1 MLQYCFSAV
10 SILFRNSTSIAPV
23 LFQCCSN
30 TVPVLFQFCTSTTPI
45 LCQYCSNTVPVL
57 LQYCF
62 SAVPILLKMFQ
73 YCCSAVSMTLALVFS
88 GKCWFR
94 EVTPTLGMIFCI
106 GLLRKM
112 LILTGGTSSWN
123 WFCISFIKK
132 LLIERGG
139 AHTWNWLLHWFCQ
152 ENVDSKRRCC
162 LLELTFVPRPFL
174 RISLPKLEVTRN
186 ITCKLSQRSSNLT
199 KKHQAKD

>member
-1 MLQYCFSAV
+1 MLFQYC
-10 SILFRNSTSIAPV
+10 
-23 LFQCCSN
+23 CCSA
-30 TVPVLFQFCTSTTPI
+30 S
-45 LCQYCSNTVPVL
+45 VL
-57 LQYCF
+57 LQYYF
-62 SAVPILLKMFQ
+62 SAVPILFQ
-73 YCCSAVSMTLALVFS
+73 YCSSIALVLLQHCVSTVPILFQYCSSTVSVLFQYCWKCSNTVAVLFQWLWHWFSQENVDSERWRLLLEWSFALVFL
-88 GKCWFR
+88 GKCWFWQAA
-94 EVTPTLGMIFCI
+94 PPLGIDFCI
-106 GLLRKM
+106 G
-112 LILTGGTSSWN
+112 
-123 WFCISFIKK
+123 FIKE

-199 KKHQAKD
+199 KKHQATD